1 MARGAIK
8 WFHAIMGY
16 GVISPDD
23 GSPGVLVRVSADEAP
38 RFGRLKK
45 GDRLEYDTV
54 RATNGQSLAA
64 NLRTAEA
71 VK

>member
-8 WFHAIMGY
+8 WFHTIMGY

-23 GSPGVLVRVSADEAP
+23 GSPGVLVRVSTAEAT

-54 RATNGQSLAA
+54 RATNGQPLAA
-64 NLRTAEA
+64 NLRVAQTAE
-71 VK
+71 